1 MSKASIHIK
10 PCNIAQSEAH
20 NRRDKKYLKSLNPAT
35 IYIDTFLTP
44 YNKSFVPPEL
54 EFTSLQE
61 YYEELKAMVK
71 EKTGR
76 AMQEK
81 DVEYTDKNGR
91 KRVRKG
97 SSPLREGVAVIEEGT
112 TLEDLKRFTTAVQ
125 ERWGIRAIQ
134 IHIHRDEGH
143 YEENERGRRIR
154 VPNYHAHI
162 VWDGMDHTTGKSR
175 KLSEKDMSEMQDLL
189 ADMLKMERGQKKSE
203 TGLEHLERE
212 EFILKKLKDD
222 QKAVKEKTE
231 ALESEIKGMDFDE
244 EELSVPE
251 VETDWILK
259 KAKRKIQEELATP
272 VPVVGREKWRE
283 ERLEAV
289 KAILTHMEA
298 SLISAKWSQKQKI
311 LDYGKA
317 LYKQTRK
324 EIYKTSEENKQ
335 LKGVNQRLTQENDN
349 LKGKLASVDENA
361 VRKLRTDLAAANQRA
376 ENADLAT
383 AQEKERANQEWS
395 RAEQERNRADNAEA
409 QVSEILSV
417 PEIKQFWEMILRQ
430 KAFLE
435 EMHQRIA
442 KAVKALYDFALNR
455 DLVFSKEAEVSIGN
469 GIIAEAILKGLDP
482 TDEGQRKKAAK
493 SLLGKVGWKGTYQS
507 SCDLAETRTEQFCE
521 EITVPKEIVD
531 ALLLAAGGKGGVSV
545 GGGGGGSND
554 DLTNW
559 DGTKKN
565 TGWSRSK

>member
-1 MSKASIHIK
+1 MSKTSIHIK

-20 NRRDKKYLKSLNPAT
+20 NRRDKDYLKSLNPDQ

-44 YNKSFVPPEL
+44 FNKSYVTPEL

-112 TLEDLKRFTTAVQ
+112 TLEDLKRFTAAVQ
-125 ERWGIRAIQ
+125 KRWYIRAIQ

-162 VWDGMDHTTGKSR
+162 VWDWMDHKTGKSY

-231 ALESEIKGMDFDE
+231 ALESEIKGLDFDE

-251 VETDWILK
+251 IETDSIVK
-259 KAKRKIQEELATP
+259 KAKEAIRKELSIP
-272 VPVVGREKWRE
+272 VPVVGREKWKEERE
-283 ERLEAV
+283 EALKMIMAD
-289 KAILTHMEA
+289 MEDD
-298 SLISAKWSQKQKI
+298 LIAAKGSQKRKI
-311 LDYGKA
+311 LSYGKA
-317 LYKQTRK
+317 LYKQTKR
-324 EIYKTSEENKQ
+324 EIYKISEENKR
-335 LKGVNQRLTQENDN
+335 LKGENQRLTKENDN

-361 VRKLRTDLAAANQRA
+361 VRKLRMDLNAANQRA

-383 AQEKERANQEWS
+383 AQEKERTHQERY
-395 RAEQERNRADNAEA
+395 RAEQERKRADNAEA
-409 QVSEILSV
+409 QVREILSV
-417 PEIKQFWEMILRQ
+417 PEIRVFWERILRQ

-435 EMHQRIA
+435 EMNQRIG
-442 KAVKALYDFALNR
+442 KAVTALYDFAKNR
-455 DLVFSKEAEVSIGN
+455 DLIFSNEAEDSIAN
-469 GIIAEAILKGLDP
+469 GIIAEAILKELDP

-493 SLLGKVGWKGTYQS
+493 SLLSKVNWKGTYQS
-507 SCDLAETRTEQFCE
+507 SSDLAETRTEQLCE
-521 EITVPKEIVD
+521 EITVSKEIV
-531 ALLLAAGGKGGVSV
+531 ATLLLAAGGKGGVSV
-545 GGGGGGSND
+545 GGGGGGSDNA
-554 DLTNW
+554 LTNW
-559 DGTKKN
+559 DGTRRKK
-565 TGWSRSK
+565 GYSR

>member
-20 NRRDKKYLKSLNPAT
+20 NRRDKEYLKSLNPAM

-44 YNKSFVPPEL
+44 YNKSYVSPEL

-61 YYEELKAMVK
+61 YYDSLKAMVK

-97 SSPLREGVAVIEEGT
+97 SSPLREGVAIIEEGT
-112 TLEDLKRFTTAVQ
+112 TLEDLKRFTASVQ

-143 YEENERGRRIR
+143 YGENERGRKIW

-162 VWDGMDHTTGKSR
+162 VWDWMDHTTGKSH
-175 KLSEKDMSEMQDLL
+175 KLSEKDMSEMQDML

-212 EFILKKLKDD
+212 EFVLKKLKDE
-222 QKAVKEKTE
+222 QKAVKGKTE
-231 ALESEIKGMDFDE
+231 ALESEIKRLDFDE

-251 VETDWILK
+251 VETDEILK
-259 KAKRKIQEELATP
+259 KAKDDIKKELSIP

-289 KAILTHMEA
+289 KAILTDMEN
-298 SLISAKWSQKQKI
+298 SLISAKGSQKRKI
-311 LDYGKA
+311 LSYGKA
-317 LYKQTRK
+317 LYKQTKRD
-324 EIYKTSEENKQ
+324 IYKISEENKQ
-335 LKGVNQRLTQENDN
+335 LKEANQRLTKENDS

-361 VRKLRTDLAAANQRA
+361 VRKLRTELAAANMRA

-383 AQEKERANQEWS
+383 AQEKEKTNREWR

-409 QVSEILSV
+409 QVREILSV
-417 PEIKQFWEMILRQ
+417 PEIKKFWERILYQ

-435 EMHQRIA
+435 EMNQRIA
-442 KAVKALYDFALNR
+442 KAVKALYDFAKNR
-455 DLVFSKEAEVSIGN
+455 DLIFSNEAEVSIGN
-469 GIIAEAILKGLDP
+469 GIIVEAIMKGLDP
-482 TDEGQRKKAAK
+482 TDEVQRKKAAK
-493 SLLGKVGWKGTYQS
+493 SLLSKVNWKGTYQS

-521 EITVPKEIVD
+521 EITVPKELVVT
-531 ALLLAAGGKGGVSV
+531 LLLAAGGKGGVSV
-545 GGGGGGSND
+545 GSGGGGSND

-559 DGTKKN
+559 DGTKKKDR
-565 TGWSRSK
+565 GRRR

>member
-1 MSKASIHIK
+1 MSKTSIHIK

-20 NRRDKKYLKSLNPAT
+20 NRRDKDYLKSLNPDQ

-44 YNKSFVPPEL
+44 FNKSYVTPEL

-112 TLEDLKRFTTAVQ
+112 TLEDLKRFTAAVQ
-125 ERWGIRAIQ
+125 KRWYIRAIQ

-162 VWDGMDHTTGKSR
+162 VWDWMDHKTGKSY

-231 ALESEIKGMDFDE
+231 ALESEIKVLDFDE

-251 VETDWILK
+251 IETDSIVK
-259 KAKRKIQEELATP
+259 KAKEAIRKELSIP
-272 VPVVGREKWRE
+272 VPVVGREKWKEERE
-283 ERLEAV
+283 EALKTIMAD
-289 KAILTHMEA
+289 MEDD
-298 SLISAKWSQKQKI
+298 LIAAKGSQKRKI
-311 LDYGKA
+311 LSYGKA
-317 LYKQTRK
+317 LYKQTKR
-324 EIYKTSEENKQ
+324 EIYKISEENKR
-335 LKGVNQRLTQENDN
+335 LKGENQRLTKENDN

-361 VRKLRTDLAAANQRA
+361 VRKLRMDLNAANQRA

-383 AQEKERANQEWS
+383 AQEKERTHQERY
-395 RAEQERNRADNAEA
+395 RAEQERKRADNAEA
-409 QVSEILSV
+409 QVREILSV
-417 PEIKQFWEMILRQ
+417 PEIRVFWERILRQ

-435 EMHQRIA
+435 EMNQRIG
-442 KAVKALYDFALNR
+442 KAVTALYDFAKNR
-455 DLVFSKEAEVSIGN
+455 DLIFSNEAEDSIAN
-469 GIIAEAILKGLDP
+469 GIIAEAILKELDP

-493 SLLGKVGWKGTYQS
+493 SLLSKVNWKGTYQS
-507 SCDLAETRTEQFCE
+507 SSDLAETRTEQLCE
-521 EITVPKEIVD
+521 EITVSKEIV
-531 ALLLAAGGKGGVSV
+531 ATLLLAAGGKGGVSV
-545 GGGGGGSND
+545 GGGGGGSDNA
-554 DLTNW
+554 LTNW
-559 DGTKKN
+559 DGTRRKK
-565 TGWSRSK
+565 GYSR

>member
-1 MSKASIHIK
+1 MSKTSIHIK

-20 NRRDKKYLKSLNPAT
+20 NRRDKDYLKSLNPDQ

-44 YNKSFVPPEL
+44 FNKSYVTPEL

-112 TLEDLKRFTTAVQ
+112 TLEDLKRFTAAVQ
-125 ERWGIRAIQ
+125 KRWYIRAIQ

-162 VWDGMDHTTGKSR
+162 VWDWMDHKTGKSY

-231 ALESEIKGMDFDE
+231 ALESEIKGLDFDE

-251 VETDWILK
+251 IETDSIVK
-259 KAKRKIQEELATP
+259 KAKEAIRKELSIP
-272 VPVVGREKWRE
+272 VPVVGREKWKEERE
-283 ERLEAV
+283 EARKTIMAD
-289 KAILTHMEA
+289 MEDD
-298 SLISAKWSQKQKI
+298 LIAAKGSQKRKI
-311 LDYGKA
+311 LSYGKA
-317 LYKQTRK
+317 LYKQTKR
-324 EIYKTSEENKQ
+324 EIYKISEENKR
-335 LKGVNQRLTQENDN
+335 LKGENQRLTKENDN

-361 VRKLRTDLAAANQRA
+361 VRKLRMDLNAANQRA

-383 AQEKERANQEWS
+383 AQEKERTHQERY
-395 RAEQERNRADNAEA
+395 RAEQERKRADNAEA
-409 QVSEILSV
+409 QVREILSV
-417 PEIKQFWEMILRQ
+417 PEIRVFWERILRQ

-435 EMHQRIA
+435 EMNQRIG
-442 KAVKALYDFALNR
+442 KAVTALYDFAKNR
-455 DLVFSKEAEVSIGN
+455 DLIFSNEAEDSIAN
-469 GIIAEAILKGLDP
+469 GIIAEAILKELDP

-493 SLLGKVGWKGTYQS
+493 SLLSKVNWKGTYQS
-507 SCDLAETRTEQFCE
+507 SSDLAETRTEQLCE
-521 EITVPKEIVD
+521 EITVSKEIV
-531 ALLLAAGGKGGVSV
+531 ATLLLAAGGKGGVSV
-545 GGGGGGSND
+545 GGGGGGSDNA
-554 DLTNW
+554 LTNW
-559 DGTKKN
+559 DGTRRKK
-565 TGWSRSK
+565 GYSR

>member
-1 MSKASIHIK
+1 MSKTSIHIK

-20 NRRDKKYLKSLNPAT
+20 NRRDEKYLKSLNPDQ
-35 IYIDTFLTP
+35 IYIDTYLTP
-44 YNKSFVPPEL
+44 FNKSYVSPEL

-81 DVEYTDKNGR
+81 DVEYTDKNGK

-97 SSPLREGVAVIEEGT
+97 SSPIREGVAVIEEGT
-112 TLEDLKRFTTAVQ
+112 TLEDLKKFTAAVQ

-162 VWDGMDHTTGKSR
+162 VWDWMDHSTGKSH

-212 EFILKKLKDD
+212 EFILKKLKEE
-222 QKAVKEKTE
+222 QKAVKAKTE
-231 ALESEIKGMDFDE
+231 ALESEIKGIDFDE

-251 VETDWILK
+251 VETDWIVK
-259 KAKRKIQEELATP
+259 KAKRDIQKELSIP

-289 KAILTHMEA
+289 KTIMAHMENC
-298 SLISAKWSQKQKI
+298 LISAKGSQKREI
-311 LDYGKA
+311 LSYGKA
-317 LYKQTRK
+317 LYKQTKK
-324 EIYKTSEENKQ
+324 EIYDISEENKR
-335 LKGVNQRLTQENDN
+335 LKGVNQRLIKENDN

-361 VRKLRTDLAAANQRA
+361 VRKLRTELVAANQRA
-376 ENADLAT
+376 ENADLAI
-383 AQEKERANQEWS
+383 AQEKERTNQEWR
-395 RAEQERNRADNAEA
+395 RAEQERNRADDAEA
-409 QVSEILSV
+409 QVCEILSV

-435 EMHQRIA
+435 EINQRIA
-442 KAVKALYDFALNR
+442 KAVTALYDFARNR
-455 DLVFSKEAEVSIGN
+455 DLIFSNEAEDSIAN
-469 GIIAEAILKGLDP
+469 GIIAEAILKDLDP

-507 SCDLAETRTEQFCE
+507 SCDLAETRTVQLCE
-521 EITVPKEIVD
+521 EITVSKEIV
-531 ALLLAAGGKGGVSV
+531 ATLLLAAGGKGGAIV
-545 GGGGGGSND
+545 GGGGGGSDNA
-554 DLTNW
+554 LTNW
-559 DGTKKN
+559 DGTRRKK
-565 TGWSRSK
+565 GYSR

>member
-20 NRRDKKYLKSLNPAT
+20 NRRDKKYLKSLNPDQ

-44 YNKSFVPPEL
+44 FNKSYVTPEL

-81 DVEYTDKNGR
+81 DVEYTDKNGK

-112 TLEDLKRFTTAVQ
+112 TLEDLKRFTAAVQ
-125 ERWGIRAIQ
+125 KRWYIKAIQ

-162 VWDGMDHTTGKSR
+162 VWDWMDHKTGKSY

-203 TGLEHLERE
+203 TGLEHLDRE
-212 EFILKKLKDD
+212 EFILKKLKNE

-231 ALESEIKGMDFDE
+231 ALELEIKGLDFDE

-251 VETDWILK
+251 VETDWLVK
-259 KAKRKIQEELATP
+259 KAKDDIQKELSTP

-289 KAILTHMEA
+289 KSILAQMEND
-298 SLISAKWSQKQKI
+298 LISAKGSQKRKI
-311 LDYGKA
+311 LSYGKA
-317 LYKQTRK
+317 LYKQTKR

-335 LKGVNQRLTQENDN
+335 LKGVNQRLAKENDN

-361 VRKLRTDLAAANQRA
+361 VRKLRTELAAANQRA

-383 AQEKERANQEWS
+383 AQ
-395 RAEQERNRADNAEA
+395 RADKAED
-409 QVSEILSV
+409 QVREILSV
-417 PEIKQFWEMILRQ
+417 PEIKQFWERILRQ

-442 KAVKALYDFALNR
+442 KAVKALYDFAKNR
-455 DLVFSKEAEVSIGN
+455 DLIFSKEAEVSIGN
-469 GIIAEAILKGLDP
+469 GIIAEAILKGKDP

-493 SLLGKVGWKGTYQS
+493 SLLGRVNWKGTYQS
-507 SCDLAETRTEQFCE
+507 SCELAETRTEQFCE
-521 EITVPKEIVD
+521 DMNVPKEIVTN
-531 ALLLAAGGKGGVSV
+531 LLLAAGGKGGVSI
-545 GGGGGGSND
+545 GGGG
-554 DLTNW
+554 
-559 DGTKKN
+559 
-565 TGWSRSK
+565 RSLCK